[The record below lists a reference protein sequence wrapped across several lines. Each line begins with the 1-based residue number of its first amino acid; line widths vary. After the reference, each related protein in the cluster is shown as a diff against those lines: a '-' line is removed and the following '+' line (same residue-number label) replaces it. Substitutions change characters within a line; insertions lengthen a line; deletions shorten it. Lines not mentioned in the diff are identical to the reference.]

1 MVADAATSTPVAE
14 DREWEKACRC
24 TVAEEAAGLD
34 VVRDVAQAAAGLR
47 AAMSER
53 PS

>member
-1 MVADAATSTPVAE
+1 VNEASVVNGTVVSAAQVVALVA
-14 DREWEKACRC
+14 
-24 TVAEEAAGLD
+24 VQ
-34 VVRDVAQAAAGLR
+34 DVAQAAAGPR